1 MACCGASITLSCTCS
16 NSRPVEGGTIA
27 VRGSCS
33 AMRRVCTGSAKQAA
47 MAAGVGGSESPA
59 LLYGGAQPSRWVWPA
74 MAQRLQTTKRSWLLS
89 LCVSVCVVLITP
101 FKASASKSDGVR
113 KKTSWKWW
121 EHDNPRTKLLRVC
134 LSLCAMNWPPPNQQ
148 VNMQKCLVSYS
159 IFFLFFCFFFAVLVT
174 TMMLSG
180 ML

>member
-33 AMRRVCTGSAKQAA
+33 AMRRVCTRSVKQAA

-59 LLYGGAQPSRWVWPA
+59 LLYGGARLSRWVWPA

-89 LCVSVCVVLITP
+89 VSV
-101 FKASASKSDGVR
+101 S
-113 KKTSWKWW
+113 
-121 EHDNPRTKLLRVC
+121 
-134 LSLCAMNWPPPNQQ
+134 LSLCVCVCCSHHSFIKPQPQRVTEWENKNITEVMRAQQ
-148 VNMQKCLVSYS
+148 PSDHITGFGSAFVQWTDLLQINKSTCRKVLFLIRFSFF
-159 IFFLFFCFFFAVLVT
+159 FFLF
-174 TMMLSG
+174 
-180 ML
+180 

>member
-89 LCVSVCVVLITP
+89 LSVSVCVVLITP
-101 FKASASKSDGVR
+101 FKASASKSNGVR
-113 KKTSWKWW
+113 KKHHGSDESTTTLGPNCSGFVSAFVQWT
-121 EHDNPRTKLLRVC
+121 DLLQINKSTCRNVWF
-134 LSLCAMNWPPPNQQ
+134 LILFSFP
-148 VNMQKCLVSYS
+148 
-159 IFFLFFCFFFAVLVT
+159 FFVFFAVLVT